1 MPTWID
7 ACILKC
13 IHLCHSRMNRSQVNL
28 NPFFWLHFCNSNSMA
43 NAQYSFQ
50 FSMTKL
56 NYRTFGMLS
65 TGRII
70 KIILVKISGSIQK
83 RKKNE
88 TVIHHHDTD
97 LFFGQIQ
104 WNITSTNIQPSAMQ
118 MIMTANKRRRIK
130 NNKLFWNTNRDARM
144 YLW

>member
-1 MPTWID
+1 
-7 ACILKC
+7 
-13 IHLCHSRMNRSQVNL
+13 
-28 NPFFWLHFCNSNSMA
+28 MA
-43 NAQYSFQ
+43 
-50 FSMTKL
+50 
-56 NYRTFGMLS
+56 LS
-65 TGRII
+65 
-70 KIILVKISGSIQK
+70 KNEK
-83 RKKNE
+83 KKNE